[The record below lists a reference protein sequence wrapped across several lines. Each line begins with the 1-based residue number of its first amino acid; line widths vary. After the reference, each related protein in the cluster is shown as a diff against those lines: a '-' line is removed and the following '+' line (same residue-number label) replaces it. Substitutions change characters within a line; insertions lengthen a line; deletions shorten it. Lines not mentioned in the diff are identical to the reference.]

1 MRRKLIY
8 ILILAILL
16 ISVSVYFSHYFRE
29 PIKEQERP
37 EAPKPVSIELRE
49 ENTQL
54 YSLLYGMGLNPLVDV
69 TEERVLVR
77 YNLPEGMNEETYY
90 RVLAYS
96 AKTSPNSETIII
108 QIYRNYHP
116 YMEIK
121 ANTQDVLS
129 WIEGKISKEDLSKRF
144 VRREIK

>member
-1 MRRKLIY
+1 LRRKLIY

-37 EAPKPVSIELRE
+37 EAPKLVSIELRE

-96 AKTSPNSETIII
+96 ARVAPNSREIIV
-108 QIYRNYHP
+108 QIYKDYSP
-116 YMEIK
+116 YLEVR

-129 WIEGKISKEDLSKRF
+129 WIEGKISRDELSIV
-144 VRREIK
+144 VREV

>member
-54 YSLLYGMGLNPLVDV
+54 YSLLYEMGLNPLVDV

-96 AKTSPNSETIII
+96 ARVSPNSKEIIV
-108 QIYRNYHP
+108 QIYKDYSP
-116 YMEIK
+116 YLEVR

-129 WIEGKISKEDLSKRF
+129 WIEGKISRDELSIV
-144 VRREIK
+144 VREV

>member
-37 EAPKPVSIELRE
+37 EAPKLFSIELRE

-96 AKTSPNSETIII
+96 ARVAPNSKEIIV
-108 QIYRNYHP
+108 QIYKDYSP
-116 YMEIK
+116 YLEVR

-129 WIEGKISKEDLSKRF
+129 WIEGKISRDELSIV
-144 VRREIK
+144 VREV

>member
-8 ILILAILL
+8 ILILAIFLI

-37 EAPKPVSIELRE
+37 EAPKPASIELRE

-54 YSLLYGMGLNPLVDV
+54 YSLLYEMGLNPLVDV

-96 AKTSPNSETIII
+96 ARVAPNSREIIV
-108 QIYRNYHP
+108 QIYKDYSP
-116 YMEIK
+116 YLEVR

-129 WIEGKISKEDLSKRF
+129 WIEGKISRNELSIV
-144 VRREIK
+144 VREV

>member
-37 EAPKPVSIELRE
+37 EAPKSVSIELRE

-96 AKTSPNSETIII
+96 ARVAPNSREIIV
-108 QIYRNYHP
+108 QIYKDYSP
-116 YMEIK
+116 YLEVR

-129 WIEGKISKEDLSKRF
+129 WIEGKISRDELSIV
-144 VRREIK
+144 VREV